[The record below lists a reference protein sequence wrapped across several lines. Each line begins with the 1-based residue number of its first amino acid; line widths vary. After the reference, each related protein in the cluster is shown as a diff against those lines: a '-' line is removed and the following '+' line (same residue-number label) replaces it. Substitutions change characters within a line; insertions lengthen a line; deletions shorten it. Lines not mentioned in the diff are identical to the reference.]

1 MNIGPSRLR
10 GTLWGISMLLVSNI
24 LLGLGVIGLI
34 IFTVLLLMVLVSN
47 LAHALGAHVP
57 DYKAT
62 LKAFCITT
70 VVTTVIWVL
79 YIVTIA
85 NLGLG

>member
-1 MNIGPSRLR
+1 
-10 GTLWGISMLLVSNI
+10 MLLVSNI

-47 LAHALGAHVP
+47 LAHALGARVP

-62 LKAFCITT
+62 LKAFGITT

>member
-1 MNIGPSRLR
+1 MNIDPSLTR
-10 GTLWGISMLLVSNI
+10 GVLWGISMLLVSNI

-34 IFTVLLLMVLVSN
+34 VFTILLLMVLVSN

-62 LKAFCITT
+62 LKAFGITT
-70 VVTTVIWVL
+70 AVTTVIWVL
-79 YIVTIA
+79 YIITIA
-85 NLGLG
+85 NI